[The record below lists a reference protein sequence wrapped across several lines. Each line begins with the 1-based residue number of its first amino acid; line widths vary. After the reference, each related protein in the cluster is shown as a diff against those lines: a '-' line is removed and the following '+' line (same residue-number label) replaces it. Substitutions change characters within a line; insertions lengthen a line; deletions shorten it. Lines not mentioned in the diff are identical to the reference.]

1 MALLHYSGI
10 SIDSFVEMEDE
21 VPMRYEID
29 RHNDLVILYCGRN
42 GEYVLSIGRENLAAL
57 ISLGAKAIEEL
68 TAA

>member
-1 MALLHYSGI
+1 MALLHYSGM

-29 RHNDLVILYCGRN
+29 RHNDLVVLYCGRN
-42 GEYVLSIGRENLAAL
+42 SEYVLSIGRESLAAL
-57 ISLGAKAIEEL
+57 ISLGTKAIAEL